1 MFLNLFKNR
10 LCNYKHTLTHTMVEF
25 AYMRVVNHVNSKYF
39 SVVFHPTMVYNKVLV
54 DDECG
59 YTIFS
64 KFLEMKIIEEFLF
77 SFTNQW
83 CCTHTKKNKKPSSL
97 HSLSLIHFSWW
108 SRLAS
113 QSNISWLRKDIS
125 AWTEC
130 SNRLCIHTI
139 DTS

>member
-83 CCTHTKKNKKPSSL
+83 CCTHTKKKQKTLLVAQFIINSFLLVKQ
-97 HSLSLIHFSWW
+97 IG
-108 SRLAS
+108 
-113 QSNISWLRKDIS
+113 QSV
-125 AWTEC
+125 
-130 SNRLCIHTI
+130 
-139 DTS
+139 